1 MIRALAVAAA
11 ALALAWPAWADELV
25 CDQCVNTGDIAK
37 NAVNSARIKNGTV
50 TLKDLAPEV
59 LDKFAGS
66 GGSSGKY
73 EFVGY
78 SNDDVNGSVGLEA
91 MTNKCQNVFGGEA
104 RMANTKELILSP
116 KANLNVPG
124 KDAWINAY
132 IVGVG
137 SDGLAMDYS
146 VLSGTVDDLV
156 CGGGWSS
163 SNVSDTGLLVF
174 GKSSLT
180 LSMCNAKHSVAC
192 SAPGQ

>member
-1 MIRALAVAAA
+1 MIRALALAAA

-37 NAVNSARIKNGTV
+37 NAVNSSRIKNGAV
-50 TLKDLAPEV
+50 HLKDLAPEV
-59 LDKFAGS
+59 LDELAGS

-116 KANLNVPG
+116 RADIDIPEQA
-124 KDAWINAY
+124 AWINAY

-137 SDGLAMDYS
+137 SDGRAMDYS

-156 CGGGWSS
+156 CGGGWRSS
-163 SNVSDTGLLVF
+163 KESDTGLLVF
-174 GKSSLT
+174 GSASLT
-180 LSMCNAKHSVAC
+180 LSMCNAKRSVAC